1 MFKMFNLAFN
11 LSQVDVAVEHCKA
24 QKFNMV
30 ELITSEHHEKAR
42 SLYYKK
48 GFELI
53 GSYQKRFVG
62 GMIGLNM
69 YKLSKKVNEK
79 PIHVEDDD

>member
-53 GSYQKRFVG
+53 GSYQKRFVC

>member
-1 MFKMFNLAFN
+1 
-11 LSQVDVAVEHCKA
+11 
-24 QKFNMV
+24 MV

-62 GMIGLNM
+62 GLVGLNM
-69 YKLSKKVNEK
+69 YRLCKKVNER
-79 PIHVEDDD
+79 PIPVEDDD